1 MDNFLAAPQTTAMAV
16 PKSKWHRG
24 ADGLPSARRLV
35 VFSSIALVVLAIS
48 VLGAVGY
55 AVWQIDDAAVGA
67 EMARARVALDATT
80 VDTAGSET
88 KLAGVLANT
97 YALTG
102 AHVGSGAD
110 LTQGEIAVPLPGQTE
125 RLLIWTPRRF
135 GSELFAHLAPIR
147 GATSLVFL
155 LGIGFLMR
163 RLYLLARELEARR
176 HAAQALA
183 ARDTLTGLGNRFAFD
198 QGMARMLAE
207 GSGEVAVLYL
217 DLDGFKQVNDT
228 FGHGAGDDVLR
239 TVGQRLNTLTQA
251 EDLLVRL
258 GGDEFVLLRPA
269 PGPRDDLA
277 RLAVLI
283 EQTVTE
289 PVVLGAH
296 TILIGVSIGIAVAPV
311 DGTSGSVLLE
321 AADAAL
327 YRAKRD
333 RSGFAMAVAA

>member
-1 MDNFLAAPQTTAMAV
+1 MQSFLAAPRTTVMSV
-16 PKSKWHRG
+16 PKSKWHQG

-35 VFSSIALVVLAIS
+35 VFSGIALLILAIS
-48 VLGAVGY
+48 VLGAVAY
-55 AVWQIDDAAVGA
+55 AVWQIDEAAVGS
-67 EMARARVALDATT
+67 ETGRARMALATNS
-80 VDTAGSET
+80 VEAAGSEAQ
-88 KLAGVLANT
+88 LATVLANS

-102 AHVGSGAD
+102 ARIGTKAD
-110 LTQGEIAVPLPGQTE
+110 LAQSEVAVPLPGQPE

-135 GSELFAHLAPIR
+135 GSELFTHLAPIR

-183 ARDTLTGLGNRFAFD
+183 ARDALTGLGNRLAFD

-207 GSGEVAVLYL
+207 GSGEVAVFYL

-239 TVGQRLNTLTQA
+239 TVSQRLNALTQP

-277 RLAVLI
+277 RLAGLI
-283 EQTVTE
+283 EGAVTE

-296 TILIGVSIGIAVAPV
+296 TMLIGVSIGIAVAPV
-311 DGTSGSVLLE
+311 DGTSGIALLE
-321 AADAAL
+321 AADTAL